1 MKAGWDLFFGADQL
15 LQSLKDPG
23 ESFQVIETTSL
34 GPLTNNYFEK
44 IPAPSHEFI
53 LPKSF
58 WRSKI
63 VAMSHKKKV
72 VIGMSG
78 GVDSSVSALLLK
90 EQGYEV
96 IGLYMKNWEDKDGSC
111 PGVEDYEDVIRVC
124 DRLQIP
130 CYTINFVQE
139 YWDSVFS
146 HFIEELKLGY
156 TPNPDV
162 LCNREIKFKALFQKA
177 KELGADD
184 LATGHYA
191 KTHDGSLFRSHDL
204 NKDQTYFL
212 YTLKK
217 EVLEQVLFPVGHLNK
232 KEVRALAQSYG
243 LATAEKKDSTGI
255 CFIGERPFRE
265 FLGNY
270 IAYKEGDFETLSGKV
285 VGKHQGVSFYTI
297 GQRKGLKIGGPG
309 QAWFVV
315 GKDVSRNVVFVEQG
329 NDHPALYRS
338 SLIAIEASWIA
349 GESPPFPFKCT
360 AKIRYRQ
367 EDQACTVESDA
378 NNRLVVSFDRP
389 QRAVTPRQAIVFY
402 QGPLCLG
409 GASISHA

>member
-1 MKAGWDLFFGADQL
+1 M
-15 LQSLKDPG
+15 
-23 ESFQVIETTSL
+23 
-34 GPLTNNYFEK
+34 NC
-44 IPAPSHEFI
+44 
-53 LPKSF
+53 
-58 WRSKI
+58 
-63 VAMSHKKKV
+63 KKKV
-72 VIGMSG
+72 VVGMSG

-111 PGVEDYEDVIRVC
+111 PGVDDYEDVVRVC
-124 DRLQIP
+124 DRLQIRY
-130 CYTINFVQE
+130 YTVNFVQE

-177 KELGADD
+177 QELGADY

-191 KTHDGSLFRSHDL
+191 QTQGGLLLRSQDL
-204 NKDQTYFL
+204 DKDQTYFL

-217 EVLEQVLFPVGHLNK
+217 EILEHVLFPVGHLSK
-232 KEVRALAQSYG
+232 KEVRTIAHAHG
-243 LATAEKKDSTGI
+243 LATATKKDSTGI
-255 CFIGERPFRE
+255 CFIGKRPFRE

-270 IAYKEGDFETLSGKV
+270 ISYQEGSFETLSGKV
-285 VGKHQGVSFYTI
+285 VGNHQGASFYTI

-309 QAWFVV
+309 EAWFVV

-329 NDHPALYRS
+329 EDHPALYRS
-338 SLIAIEASWIA
+338 SLIATDISWIS
-349 GESPPFPFKCT
+349 GEPLAFPLRCT

-367 EDQACTVESDA
+367 EDQECSVEIDEE
-378 NNRLVVSFDRP
+378 NRLIVSFDRP

-402 QGPLCLG
+402 KDSLCLG
-409 GASISHA
+409 GALISTSF